1 MCDSHITFYCCNTLM
16 CNTYKE
22 KLFRGKM
29 IQSITNFHPLPKRS
43 RCFASKL
50 QTQGLCRLSLL
61 VRSYSSFWGSITWPK
76 NCFKTRGW
84 KSLFFLEKVVNGH
97 FIQDP
102 FCKQR
107 LWSFFLVWP
116 QQTLIG
122 LTAEPWVVFDLQLML
137 LCLPS
142 HPWCCRW

>member
-16 CNTYKE
+16 CNTCNSGVKWFSPSLIFTPCPKE
-22 KLFRGKM
+22 VGVLPPNYRHRVYVDSAFLWEVTHLFEGRSHGQKTVLKQGVGK
-29 IQSITNFHPLPKRS
+29 
-43 RCFASKL
+43 AS
-50 QTQGLCRLSLL
+50 
-61 VRSYSSFWGSITWPK
+61 
-76 NCFKTRGW
+76 
-84 KSLFFLEKVVNGH
+84 FFLEKVVNGH

-122 LTAEPWVVFDLQLML
+122 LTAEPWVVFDLQLIL